1 MYVDLSDNKIQGEIL
16 NWIWEVGNGRLSYL
30 YLSHNNLTSLQDPYT
45 FPSFDVLDL
54 HSNRLSGAILIPA
67 SASYIDFS
75 DNLFNSSLL
84 DTICNAVSLK
94 VLDLSNNRLTR
105 RIPQCLIESGN
116 DLGVLNLA
124 NNGLTGQIEGTFPTN
139 CSLNTLD
146 LHGNSLVGEIPR
158 SLINCTTLE
167 VLNLGNNKINDTYPC
182 FLGSNSNLHV
192 LVLRSNNDFNGV
204 LPPEFFSQWGAMMTA
219 ENGNTSKKQLRF
231 TVPEF
236 YDLYYQD
243 SVTVTAKGFELEL
256 VKILTIFTTIDISR
270 KIPTGSQF
278 QTFSETS
285 YLGNKRLCGFPLN
298 RSCASSVVPVSSS
311 SPNSDTSS
319 DGNDWQ
325 TVILR
330 NGSWSRIINCCS
342 ARKGESLTKI
352 VYGLIKVSRDQLTIS
367 DSLGTCVHS
376 EEAGMFDNRAINNHL
391 DGKKDNWIKTD
402 ADCKFRA
409 GVLEAALDGSH

>member
-16 NWIWEVGNGRLSYL
+16 NRIWEVGNGRLSYL

-167 VLNLGNNKINDTYPC
+167 VLNLRNKINDTYPC

-192 LVLRSNNDFNGV
+192 LVLRSNNDFNDV
-204 LPPEFFSQWGAMMTA
+204 LPPKFFSQWGAMMTA

-256 VKILTIFTTIDISR
+256 VKILTIFTTIDISSNR
-270 KIPTGSQF
+270 FSGVIP
-278 QTFSETS
+278 ETI
-285 YLGNKRLCGFPLN
+285 G
-298 RSCASSVVPVSSS
+298 
-311 SPNSDTSS
+311 
-319 DGNDWQ
+319 
-325 TVILR
+325 
-330 NGSWSRIINCCS
+330 
-342 ARKGESLTKI
+342 
-352 VYGLIKVSRDQLTIS
+352 
-367 DSLGTCVHS
+367 
-376 EEAGMFDNRAINNHL
+376 
-391 DGKKDNWIKTD
+391 
-402 ADCKFRA
+402 
-409 GVLEAALDGSH
+409 